1 MWRRLLNSVV
11 LATATH
17 KGIGIATVLPN
28 DLKKKKKGEEEE
40 ENKNL
45 EPWWRKLKFWL
56 HLKFSSLVLY
66 LKTSGSLKLSK
77 KIGVMRYCK
86 L

>member
-1 MWRRLLNSVV
+1 MWRKSLNNAA
-11 LATATH
+11 LAAATH

-28 DLKKKKKGEEEE
+28 DLKKKKGEEEEE